1 MIFFYSRKV
10 QGLMLIC
17 WLVGILYMLAQVTY
31 VRPRLLAH
39 RAPIAASTTSEVR
52 LGKIPEAPA
61 QQVQLPKE
69 PTLPAR
75 PAPDPH
81 INRLLSI
88 RAIHAN
94 PEQLPDQH
102 REGAVPLVLEMDFVP
117 ASQKGFTIEKTSSYY
132 LADQPAFVIALGV
145 PWKSDISHLPP
156 HEAVPHVKNVELVVS
171 KSDHL
176 RIIVHTST
184 MTQARDARLETAPT
198 ATGMRAIVHL
208 PK

>member
-17 WLVGILYMLAQVTY
+17 WLMGILYMLVQVTDI
-31 VRPRLLAH
+31 RPRLLAH
-39 RAPIAASTTSEVR
+39 RAPIAASTASEVR
-52 LGKIPEAPA
+52 LGTIPEVPA
-61 QQVQLPKE
+61 QQVQPPKE
-69 PTLPAR
+69 TTLPAR

-88 RAIHAN
+88 RAIHAS
-94 PEQLPDQH
+94 PDQLQD
-102 REGAVPLVLEMDFVP
+102 GAAPLVLEMDFVP
-117 ASQKGFTIEKTSSYY
+117 ASQKGFTIEKTNSYY

-145 PWKSDISHLPP
+145 PWKSDIPHLPP
-156 HEAVPHVKNVELVVS
+156 HEAVPNVKNVELVVS

-184 MTQARDARLETAPT
+184 MTQARGARLETAPT